1 MPRIFDSS
9 HLTQRKAEKAIAGSF
24 LSGTAVM
31 YGSKPLLGIKDSSIL
46 YAVKS
51 GHMTQYT
58 RFDGCVGISPGC
70 PCPEMNASLIPPNTP
85 IGLGYVTGITFTVG
99 SIILSWVAVTG
110 ATYYLIT
117 PYLNGTAL
125 TPVTTSALSY
135 QFRNLQEMQPYTF
148 TVCAVNSSGQG
159 PLDTTKPFVAP
170 PQILGDILLGTAP
183 PVDVSLS
190 LMYIINNGLNYVM
203 DYAVNN
209 KKGPTIASRLMY
221 IWVASVVQAWNWIT
235 TDVRVTGTL
244 DGWNW
249 DTKSNSLA
257 DALVDCDK
265 ILWMCNTIDHITP
278 IVLPNTLLSTYRSV
292 YVCSSA
298 DVERVKVVGNWDGFV
313 SLWNTWISTRN
324 SDGAAL
330 AISTMPTGSDN
341 WNNTIVVETTN
352 DINTFPAP
360 QKWTRLTVQGKKQGY
375 LTYGWDNVRSTCL
388 TEENEV
394 DIEGDVSPANNVN
407 QDTDGLTQRDKEIDS
422 MMSMVQH
429 LTDFQKVEAEFWAGS
444 DAGIISPPL
453 MSVWLWKEY
462 VRSIGVTCPVL
473 MYSLLDLAIH
483 MFEGSRVTWRLKAKY
498 MEDRPIQEV
507 RRRYSGQIT
516 SWNGVIDGA
525 LWIPYQTANFI
536 TPPFADFPSGH
547 SNFTKGFS
555 LTMTKWFGPNITK
568 NDVSYDNVGL
578 MSPLR
583 IASASAY
590 GDFTVSPASSVIQ
603 PTVPVAPVTL
613 SFTTWDDIANSAG
626 MSRLYGGIHT
636 ITAHTASQTVAGQVD
651 SYINSTWN
659 IDFTDL

>member
-31 YGSKPLLGIKDSSIL
+31 YGSKQLLGIKDSSIL

-70 PCPEMNASLIPPNTP
+70 PCLEMNASVIPPNTP
-85 IGLGYVTGITFTVG
+85 GYVTGITFTVG

-110 ATYYLIT
+110 ATHYIIT
-117 PYLNGTAL
+117 PYLNGNALTSVTTTAL
-125 TPVTTSALSY
+125 YY
-135 QFRNLQEMQPYTF
+135 QFKNLVEMQPYTF

-159 PLDTTKPFVAP
+159 PVNTTKAFVAP

-183 PVDVSLS
+183 PVDVSPS
-190 LMYIINNGLNYVM
+190 LIYIMNNGLNYVM
-203 DYAVNN
+203 EYAVNN

-235 TDVRVTGTL
+235 SEVRVRGTL

-249 DTKSNSLA
+249 DTQSNA
-257 DALVDCDK
+257 NTLVDCDK
-265 ILWMCNTIDHITP
+265 ILWMCNIIDYITP
-278 IVLPNTLLSTYRSV
+278 IVLPNTLISTYRSV
-292 YVCSSA
+292 YICSST
-298 DVERVKVVGNWDGFV
+298 DTTRVTSLGNWNGFI
-313 SLWNTWISTRN
+313 SLWNAWIITRN
-324 SDGAAL
+324 SDGASL
-330 AISTMPTGSDN
+330 AITTMPIKSDN

-352 DINTFPAP
+352 NINAFPAS

-388 TEENEV
+388 SEADEV
-394 DIEGDVSPANNVN
+394 DIEGDVTPSA
-407 QDTDGLTQRDKEIDS
+407 TRDAEVDN
-422 MMSMVQH
+422 MMLIIQN
-429 LTDFQKVEAEFWAGS
+429 LTDFQKVQAEFWAGS
-444 DAGIISPPL
+444 DDGIISPPL

-507 RRRYSGQIT
+507 RRRYSGQQIA
-516 SWNGVIDGA
+516 SWNGIIDGA
-525 LWIPYQTANFI
+525 LWIPYQSANFI

-547 SNFTKGFS
+547 SNFTKGFT
-555 LTMTKWFGPNITK
+555 LTMTKWFGPTITK
-568 NDVSYDNVGL
+568 NDVSYDNVRL
-578 MSPLR
+578 MSPLK
-583 IASASAY
+583 IASAAVY
-590 GDFTVSPASSVIQ
+590 GDFIVSPASSVIQ
-603 PTVPVAPVTL
+603 PTVPVTPITL
-613 SFTTWDDIANSAG
+613 SFNTWDDIANSAG

-636 ITAHTASQTVAGQVD
+636 ITAHTASQTVAVQVD
-651 SYINSTWN
+651 GYINSTWN
-659 IDFTDL
+659 IDFT